1 MRTGKLTAGGAAL
14 RLPEEPTAV
23 GRVIEAAVYILLAVF
38 FVCVAVLTAAGLESA
53 WRAVLTTVIF
63 VSALCAV
70 CAAERR
76 EALALAVILALAAAL
91 RTGYIIAVPTQ
102 PVSDFALLYS
112 SAQSAAAGDMSW
124 ADVTEGYF
132 SWWQYQIP
140 FVLYEAAILR
150 LVPSMAALKMMNVV
164 WGVGSVYLVWR
175 IVSRF
180 MPGRC
185 ALAAALMLAVYPAHL
200 MYSSV
205 LTNQHISL
213 FFVLLAL
220 AVLIETSSP
229 WGCALAG
236 ALLAVGDLMRP
247 EGLVPL
253 AAAFC
258 CALCA
263 VIEQPRKKR
272 ALSLL
277 VTLAALAAAYF
288 AVKCAAGLI
297 LGALGLA
304 PHGIGNSVPEWKLVV
319 GLDRENGGTVSDE
332 YIYILNLADPA
343 ARRAAGRDIIARHLS
358 ARGGWAAFFLAK
370 LRYFWASAE
379 DLTFT
384 LSGVNVWDSSAVGGM
399 SIEDMVY
406 TLSGVEYIWRIA
418 AYCLAAAGC
427 AHFARS
433 AMHGAGRS
441 TSAAP
446 LLIAA
451 ILCGTVLVYLAI
463 EVQPRY
469 RFFAMPFV
477 FMLASVPFSRLRKK
491 QK

>member
-1 MRTGKLTAGGAAL
+1 MRAGKLTAGGAAL
-14 RLPEEPTAV
+14 RLPEEPSAA
-23 GRVIEAAVYILLAVF
+23 GRVIETAVYILLAVF
-38 FVCVAVLTAAGLESA
+38 FVNAAAFTAAGLGNVLRA
-53 WRAVLTTVIF
+53 AVTAAVLIAVLLA
-63 VSALCAV
+63 VSL
-70 CAAERR
+70 AERR
-76 EALALAVILALAAAL
+76 TKLALAVILALAAAL
-91 RTGYIIAVPTQ
+91 RIAYIFIVPTQ
-102 PVSDFALLYS
+102 PVSDFSLLYGA
-112 SAQSAAAGDMSW
+112 AQSAAAGDMSW
-124 ADVTEGYF
+124 ADVTDGYF

-150 LVPSMAALKMMNVV
+150 VAPSVAALKMMNVV
-164 WGVGSVYLVWR
+164 WSVGSVYLIWR

-185 ALAAALMLAVYPAHL
+185 ALAAAFMMAVYPAQI
-200 MYSSV
+200 MYASV

-213 FFVLLAL
+213 FFVLLAV
-220 AVLIETSSP
+220 AVLTETASP

-236 ALLAVGDLMRP
+236 TMLAVGDLMRP
-247 EGLVPL
+247 EGTIVL
-253 AAAFC
+253 AAVFC

-263 VIEQPRKKR
+263 VIGQPRRKR

-277 VTLAALAAAYF
+277 ITLAAFALAYF
-288 AVKCAAGLI
+288 AVKWAAGAV

-319 GLDRENGGTVSDE
+319 GLDRENGGTVSDK

-343 ARRAAGRDIIARHLS
+343 ARRAAGQDIISQHL
-358 ARGGWAAFFLAK
+358 AQHGGWAAFFLAK

-384 LSGVNVWDSSAVGGM
+384 LGGVNVWESAVGGM
-399 SIEDMVY
+399 SVESMTY
-406 TLSGVEYIWRIA
+406 ALSGAELAARIA
-418 AYCLAAAGC
+418 AYVLAAAGC
-427 AHFARS
+427 VKLAVN
-433 AMHGAGRS
+433 AMHGAGRN

-451 ILCGTVLVYLAI
+451 ILCGTVLAYLLI
-463 EVQPRY
+463 EIQPRY

-477 FMLASVPFSRLRKK
+477 FMLASVPFAWVKKK
-491 QK
+491 QN

>member
-1 MRTGKLTAGGAAL
+1 MRAGKLTAGGAAL
-14 RLPEEPTAV
+14 RLPEEPSAA
-23 GRVIEAAVYILLAVF
+23 GRVIETAVYILLAVF
-38 FVCVAVLTAAGLESA
+38 FVNAAAFTAAGLGNVL
-53 WRAVLTTVIF
+53 RAVVTAAVLIAALLA
-63 VSALCAV
+63 VSL
-70 CAAERR
+70 AERR
-76 EALALAVILALAAAL
+76 TKLALAVILALAAAL
-91 RTGYIIAVPTQ
+91 RIAYIFIVPTQ
-102 PVSDFALLYS
+102 PVSDFSLLYGA
-112 SAQSAAAGDMSW
+112 AQSAAAGDMSW

-150 LVPSMAALKMMNVV
+150 VVPSVAALKMMNVV
-164 WGVGSVYLVWR
+164 WSVGSVYLIWR

-185 ALAAALMLAVYPAHL
+185 ALAAAFMMAVYPAQI
-200 MYSSV
+200 MYASV

-213 FFVLLAL
+213 FFVLLAV
-220 AVLIETSSP
+220 AVLTETASP

-236 ALLAVGDLMRP
+236 TMLAVGDLMRP
-247 EGLVPL
+247 EGTIVL
-253 AAAFC
+253 AAVFC

-263 VIEQPRKKR
+263 VIGQPRRKR

-277 VTLAALAAAYF
+277 ITLAAFALAYF
-288 AVKCAAGLI
+288 AVKWAAGAV

-319 GLDRENGGTVSDE
+319 GLDRENGGTVSDK
-332 YIYILNLADPA
+332 YIYILNLTDPA
-343 ARRAAGRDIIARHLS
+343 ARRAAGRDVIAQHL
-358 ARGGWAAFFLAK
+358 AQHGGWAAFFLAK

-384 LSGVNVWDSSAVGGM
+384 LGGVNVWENAVGGM
-399 SIEDMVY
+399 SVESMTY
-406 TLSGVEYIWRIA
+406 ALSGAE
-418 AYCLAAAGC
+418 LAARITAYVLAAVGC
-427 AHFARS
+427 VKLAVN
-433 AMHGAGRS
+433 AMHGEGRN

-451 ILCGTVLVYLAI
+451 ILCGTVLAYLLI
-463 EVQPRY
+463 EIQPRY

-477 FMLASVPFSRLRKK
+477 FMLASVPFAWVKKK
-491 QK
+491 QN

>member
-1 MRTGKLTAGGAAL
+1 MRAGKLTAGGAAL
-14 RLPEEPTAV
+14 RLPEEPSAA
-23 GRVIEAAVYILLAVF
+23 GRVIETAVYILLAVF
-38 FVCVAVLTAAGLESA
+38 FVNAAAFTAAGLGNVL
-53 WRAVLTTVIF
+53 RAVVTAAVLIAALF
-63 VSALCAV
+63 AVSL
-70 CAAERR
+70 AERQ
-76 EALALAVILALAAAL
+76 EKAALAVILALAAAL
-91 RTGYIIAVPTQ
+91 RIGYIFIVPTQ
-102 PVSDFALLYS
+102 PVSDFSLLYGA
-112 SAQSAAAGDMSW
+112 AQSAAAGNMSW

-150 LVPSMAALKMMNVV
+150 VVPSVAALKMMNVI
-164 WGVGSVYLVWR
+164 WSVGSVYLIWR
-175 IVSRF
+175 IVTRF

-185 ALAAALMLAVYPAHL
+185 ALAAAFMMAVYPAQI
-200 MYSSV
+200 MYASV

-220 AVLIETSSP
+220 AVLTDTASP

-236 ALLAVGDLMRP
+236 AMLAVGDLMRP
-247 EGLVPL
+247 EGTVVL
-253 AAAFC
+253 AAVFC

-263 VIEQPRKKR
+263 VIGQPRKKR

-277 VTLAALAAAYF
+277 ITLAAFALAYF
-288 AVKCAAGLI
+288 AVKWAAGAV

-319 GLDRENGGTVSDE
+319 GLDRENGGTVSDK
-332 YIYILNLADPA
+332 YIYILNLTDPA
-343 ARRAAGRDIIARHLS
+343 ARRAAGQDIISQHL
-358 ARGGWAAFFLAK
+358 AQHGGWAAFFLAK

-384 LSGVNVWDSSAVGGM
+384 LGGVNVWESAVGGM
-399 SIEDMVY
+399 SVEDMVY
-406 TLSGVEYIWRIA
+406 ALSGAELAARIA
-418 AYCLAAAGC
+418 AYELAAVGC
-427 AHFARS
+427 VKLAVN
-433 AMHGAGRS
+433 AMHGEGRN

-451 ILCGTVLVYLAI
+451 VLCGTVLAYLLI
-463 EVQPRY
+463 EIQPRY

-477 FMLASVPFSRLRKK
+477 FMLASMPFAWVKKK

>member
-14 RLPEEPTAV
+14 RLPEKPTAA

-38 FVCVAVLTAAGLESA
+38 FACVAVLMAVSLQSAWKAVLTAA
-53 WRAVLTTVIF
+53 IF
-63 VSALCAV
+63 ALALLAV

-76 EALALAVILALAAAL
+76 EKLALAVILVLAAAL
-91 RTGYIIAVPTQ
+91 RVWYILVVPTQ
-102 PVSDFALLYS
+102 PVSDFAVLYGA
-112 SAQSAAAGDMSW
+112 AQSAAAGDVSW

-132 SWWQYQIP
+132 SCWQYQIP
-140 FVLYEAAILR
+140 FALYEAAILR

-164 WGVGSVYLVWR
+164 WGVGSVYLVRR

-185 ALAAALMLAVYPAHL
+185 ALAAALMLAADPTQ
-200 MYSSV
+200 MIYSSI
-205 LTNQHISL
+205 LTNQHISMFFIL
-213 FFVLLAL
+213 FSF
-220 AVLIETSSP
+220 AVLIETASP

-247 EGLVPL
+247 EGIIPL
-253 AAAFC
+253 AAVFC

-277 VTLAALAAAYF
+277 VTLAAFAMAYF
-288 AVKCAAGLI
+288 SIKWAAELI
-297 LGALGLA
+297 LGALGIA

-319 GLDRENGGTVSDE
+319 GLDRESEGMVSDN
-332 YIYILNLADPA
+332 YIYILGISDAA
-343 ARRAAGRDIIARHLS
+343 ARHAAGMDIIAQHLS
-358 ARGGWAAFFLAK
+358 VHGGWVSFLAAK
-370 LRYFWASAE
+370 VKIFWASTV
-379 DLTFT
+379 DLWFT
-384 LSGVNVWDSSAVGGM
+384 MSGVNVWDSNAVIGM

-406 TLSGVEYIWRIA
+406 ALSGVEYVWRLA

-427 AHFARS
+427 AHLAGN
-433 AMHGAGRS
+433 ALHGTGRS

-446 LLIAA
+446 LIAAA

>member
-1 MRTGKLTAGGAAL
+1 MRAGKLTAGGAAL
-14 RLPEEPTAV
+14 RLPEEPSAA
-23 GRVIEAAVYILLAVF
+23 GRVIETAVYILLAVF
-38 FVCVAVLTAAGLESA
+38 FVNAAAFTAAGLGNVL
-53 WRAVLTTVIF
+53 RAVVTAAVLIAALLA
-63 VSALCAV
+63 VSL
-70 CAAERR
+70 AERR
-76 EALALAVILALAAAL
+76 TKLALAVILALAAAL
-91 RTGYIIAVPTQ
+91 RIAYIFIVPTQ
-102 PVSDFALLYS
+102 PVSDFSLLYGA
-112 SAQSAAAGDMSW
+112 AQSAAAGDMSW

-150 LVPSMAALKMMNVV
+150 VVPSVAALKMMNVV
-164 WGVGSVYLVWR
+164 WSVGSVYLIWR

-185 ALAAALMLAVYPAHL
+185 ALAAAFMMAVYPAQI
-200 MYSSV
+200 MYASV

-213 FFVLLAL
+213 FFVLLAV
-220 AVLIETSSP
+220 AVLTETASP

-236 ALLAVGDLMRP
+236 TMLAVGDLMRP
-247 EGLVPL
+247 EGTIVL
-253 AAAFC
+253 AAVFC

-263 VIEQPRKKR
+263 VIGQPRRKR

-277 VTLAALAAAYF
+277 ITLAAFALAYF
-288 AVKCAAGLI
+288 AVKWAAGAV

-319 GLDRENGGTVSDE
+319 GLDRENGGTVSDK
-332 YIYILNLADPA
+332 YIYILNLTDPA
-343 ARRAAGRDIIARHLS
+343 ARRAAGRDVIAQHL
-358 ARGGWAAFFLAK
+358 AQHGGWAAFFLAK

-384 LSGVNVWDSSAVGGM
+384 LGGVSVWESAVGGM
-399 SIEDMVY
+399 SVESMTY
-406 TLSGVEYIWRIA
+406 ALSGAE
-418 AYCLAAAGC
+418 LAARITAYVLAVVGC
-427 AHFARS
+427 VKLAVN
-433 AMHGAGRS
+433 AMHGGGRN

-451 ILCGTVLVYLAI
+451 VLCGTVLAYLLI
-463 EVQPRY
+463 EIQPRY

-477 FMLASVPFSRLRKK
+477 FMLASVPFAWVKKK
-491 QK
+491 QN

>member
-1 MRTGKLTAGGAAL
+1 MMRTVKLTAGGAAL

-23 GRVIEAAVYILLAVF
+23 GKVIEAAVYILLAVF
-38 FVCVAVLTAAGLESA
+38 FVCVAALTARRLQSV
-53 WRAVLTTVIF
+53 WRAVLTAAIF
-63 VSALCAV
+63 VMALLAA
-70 CAAERR
+70 CAAERQ
-76 EALALAVILALAAAL
+76 EKLTLAVILALAAAL
-91 RTGYIIAVPTQ
+91 RVGYILIVPTQ
-102 PVSDFALLYS
+102 PMSDFALLYK

-132 SWWQYQIP
+132 SCWQYQIP

-185 ALAAALMLAVYPAHL
+185 ALAAAFMLAVYPTQL

-213 FFVLLAL
+213 FFVLLAIT
-220 AVLIETSSP
+220 VLIETASP
-229 WGCALAG
+229 LGCALG
-236 ALLAVGDLMRP
+236 GGMLAVGDLMRP
-247 EGLVPL
+247 EGVIFL
-253 AAAFC
+253 AAVFC

-263 VIEQPRKKR
+263 IIEQPKKKR

-277 VTLAALAAAYF
+277 VTLTSFTAAYF
-288 AVKCAAGLI
+288 AAKWAEELI

-304 PHGIGNSVPEWKLVV
+304 PYGLGNSVPEWKLVL
-319 GLDRENGGTVSDE
+319 GLDHKHGGGYSDE
-332 YIYILNLADPA
+332 YIYILNLADTA
-343 ARRAAGRDIIARHLS
+343 ARRAAGRDIILQHLAQRSGWVKFLITKVSSFWTTVENLELTMSGIPLWKEIAGS
-358 ARGGWAAFFLAK
+358 ALEYLLYDLAGIE
-370 LRYFWASAE
+370 L
-379 DLTFT
+379 
-384 LSGVNVWDSSAVGGM
+384 AV
-399 SIEDMVY
+399 
-406 TLSGVEYIWRIA
+406 RIT
-418 AYCLAAAGC
+418 AYGFAAAGC
-427 AHFARS
+427 ARLAGS
-433 AMHGAGRS
+433 AIYGAGRS
-441 TSAAP
+441 TSAVP
-446 LLIAA
+446 LIAAA

-463 EVQPRY
+463 EVQSRY

-477 FMLASVPFSRLRKK
+477 FMLASVPFSIVRKK

>member
-1 MRTGKLTAGGAAL
+1 MRAGKLTAGGAAL
-14 RLPEEPTAV
+14 RLPEEPSAA
-23 GRVIEAAVYILLAVF
+23 GRVIETAVYILLAVF
-38 FVCVAVLTAAGLESA
+38 FVNAAAFTAAGLGNVL
-53 WRAVLTTVIF
+53 RAVVTAAALLA
-63 VSALCAV
+63 VSL
-70 CAAERR
+70 AERR
-76 EALALAVILALAAAL
+76 TKLALAVILALAAAL
-91 RTGYIIAVPTQ
+91 RIAYIFIVPTQ
-102 PVSDFALLYS
+102 PVSDFSLLYGA
-112 SAQSAAAGDMSW
+112 AQSAAAGDMSW

-150 LVPSMAALKMMNVV
+150 VVPSVAALKMMNVV
-164 WGVGSVYLVWR
+164 WSVGSVYLIWR

-185 ALAAALMLAVYPAHL
+185 ALAAAFMMAVYPAQI
-200 MYSSV
+200 MYASV

-213 FFVLLAL
+213 FFVLLAV
-220 AVLIETSSP
+220 AVLTETASP

-236 ALLAVGDLMRP
+236 TMLAVGDLMRP
-247 EGLVPL
+247 EGTIVL
-253 AAAFC
+253 AAVFC

-263 VIEQPRKKR
+263 VIGQPRRKR

-277 VTLAALAAAYF
+277 ITLAAFALAYF
-288 AVKCAAGLI
+288 AVKWAAGAV

-319 GLDRENGGTVSDE
+319 GLDRENGGTVSDK
-332 YIYILNLADPA
+332 YIYILNLTDPA
-343 ARRAAGRDIIARHLS
+343 ARRAAGRDVIAQHL
-358 ARGGWAAFFLAK
+358 AQHGGWAAFFLAK

-384 LSGVNVWDSSAVGGM
+384 LGGVSVWESAVGGM
-399 SIEDMVY
+399 SVESMTY
-406 TLSGVEYIWRIA
+406 ALSGAE
-418 AYCLAAAGC
+418 LAARITAYVLAAVGC
-427 AHFARS
+427 VKLAVN
-433 AMHGAGRS
+433 AMHGEGRN

-451 ILCGTVLVYLAI
+451 VLCGTVLAYLLI
-463 EVQPRY
+463 EIQPRY

-477 FMLASVPFSRLRKK
+477 FMLASVPFAWVKKK
-491 QK
+491 QN

>member
-1 MRTGKLTAGGAAL
+1 MSAGKLTAGGAAL
-14 RLPEEPTAV
+14 RLPEEPSAA
-23 GRVIEAAVYILLAVF
+23 GRVIETAVYILLAVF
-38 FVCVAVLTAAGLESA
+38 FVNAAAFTAAGLGNVLRA
-53 WRAVLTTVIF
+53 AVTAAVLVAALLA
-63 VSALCAV
+63 VSL
-70 CAAERR
+70 AERR
-76 EALALAVILALAAAL
+76 TKLALAVILALAAAL
-91 RTGYIIAVPTQ
+91 RIGYIFIVPTQ
-102 PVSDFALLYS
+102 PVSDFSLLYGA
-112 SAQSAAAGDMSW
+112 AQSAAAGDMSW

-150 LVPSMAALKMMNVV
+150 IVPSVAALKMMNVV
-164 WGVGSVYLVWR
+164 WSVGSVYLIWR

-185 ALAAALMLAVYPAHL
+185 ALAAAFMMAVYPAQI
-200 MYSSV
+200 MYASV

-213 FFVLLAL
+213 FFVLLAV
-220 AVLIETSSP
+220 AVLTETVSP

-236 ALLAVGDLMRP
+236 AMLAVGDLMRP
-247 EGLVPL
+247 EGTIVL
-253 AAAFC
+253 AAVFC

-263 VIEQPRKKR
+263 VIGQPRRKR
-272 ALSLL
+272 ALPLL
-277 VTLAALAAAYF
+277 ITLAAFALAYF
-288 AVKCAAGLI
+288 AVKWAAGAV

-319 GLDRENGGTVSDE
+319 GLDRENGGTVSDK

-343 ARRAAGRDIIARHLS
+343 ARRAAGQDIISQHL
-358 ARGGWAAFFLAK
+358 AQHGGWAAFFLAK

-384 LSGVNVWDSSAVGGM
+384 LGGVNVWESAVGGM
-399 SIEDMVY
+399 SVEDMAY
-406 TLSGVEYIWRIA
+406 ALSGAE
-418 AYCLAAAGC
+418 LAARITAYVLAAVGC
-427 AHFARS
+427 VKLAVN
-433 AMHGAGRS
+433 AMHGGGRN

-451 ILCGTVLVYLAI
+451 ILCGTVLAYLLI
-463 EVQPRY
+463 EIQPRY

-477 FMLASVPFSRLRKK
+477 FMLASVPFAWVKKK
-491 QK
+491 QN

>member
-1 MRTGKLTAGGAAL
+1 MRAGKLTAGGAAL
-14 RLPEEPTAV
+14 RLPEEPSAA
-23 GRVIEAAVYILLAVF
+23 GRVIETAVYILLAVF
-38 FVCVAVLTAAGLESA
+38 FVNAAAFTAAGLGNVL
-53 WRAVLTTVIF
+53 RAVVTAAVLIAALLA
-63 VSALCAV
+63 VSL
-70 CAAERR
+70 AERHKK
-76 EALALAVILALAAAL
+76 AALAVILALAAAL
-91 RTGYIIAVPTQ
+91 RIGYIFIVPTQ
-102 PVSDFALLYS
+102 PVSDFSLLYGA
-112 SAQSAAAGDMSW
+112 AQSAAAGDMRW

-150 LVPSMAALKMMNVV
+150 VVPSVAALKMMNVI
-164 WGVGSVYLVWR
+164 WSVGSVYLIWR
-175 IVSRF
+175 IVTRF

-185 ALAAALMLAVYPAHL
+185 ALAAAFMMAVYPAQI
-200 MYSSV
+200 MYASV

-213 FFVLLAL
+213 FFVLLAA
-220 AVLIETSSP
+220 AVLTETASP

-236 ALLAVGDLMRP
+236 AMLAVGDLMRP
-247 EGLVPL
+247 EGTIVL
-253 AAAFC
+253 AAVFC

-263 VIEQPRKKR
+263 VIGQPRRKR

-277 VTLAALAAAYF
+277 ITLAAFALAYF
-288 AVKCAAGLI
+288 AVKWAAGAV

-319 GLDRENGGTVSDE
+319 GLDRENGGTVSDK

-343 ARRAAGRDIIARHLS
+343 ARRAAGQDIIAQHL
-358 ARGGWAAFFLAK
+358 AQHGGWAAFFLAK

-384 LSGVNVWDSSAVGGM
+384 LGGVNVWESAVGGK
-399 SIEDMVY
+399 SVEDMVY
-406 TLSGVEYIWRIA
+406 ALSGAELAARIA
-418 AYCLAAAGC
+418 AYVLAAAGC
-427 AHFARS
+427 VKLAVNAV
-433 AMHGAGRS
+433 HGEGRN

-451 ILCGTVLVYLAI
+451 ILCGTVLAYLLI

-477 FMLASVPFSRLRKK
+477 FMPASVPFAWVRKK
-491 QK
+491 QR

>member
-1 MRTGKLTAGGAAL
+1 MRAGKLTAGGAAL
-14 RLPEEPTAV
+14 RLPEEPSAA
-23 GRVIEAAVYILLAVF
+23 GRVIETAVYILLAVF
-38 FVCVAVLTAAGLESA
+38 FVNVAAFTAAGLGNVL
-53 WRAVLTTVIF
+53 RAVVTAAVLIAAPF
-63 VSALCAV
+63 AVSL
-70 CAAERR
+70 AERQ
-76 EALALAVILALAAAL
+76 EKAALAVILALAAAL
-91 RTGYIIAVPTQ
+91 RIAYIFIVPTQ
-102 PVSDFALLYS
+102 PVSDFSLLYGA
-112 SAQSAAAGDMSW
+112 AQSAAAGDMSW

-150 LVPSMAALKMMNVV
+150 IVPSVAALKMMNVV
-164 WGVGSVYLVWR
+164 WSMGSVYLIWR

-185 ALAAALMLAVYPAHL
+185 ALAAAFMMAVYPAQI
-200 MYSSV
+200 MYASV

-213 FFVLLAL
+213 FFVLLAV
-220 AVLIETSSP
+220 AVLTETVSP

-236 ALLAVGDLMRP
+236 AMLAVGDLMRP
-247 EGLVPL
+247 EGTIVL
-253 AAAFC
+253 AAVFC

-263 VIEQPRKKR
+263 VIGQPRRKR
-272 ALSLL
+272 ALPLL
-277 VTLAALAAAYF
+277 ITLAAFALAYF
-288 AVKCAAGLI
+288 AVKWAAGAV

-319 GLDRENGGTVSDE
+319 GLDRENGGTVSDK

-343 ARRAAGRDIIARHLS
+343 ARRAAGQDIISQHL
-358 ARGGWAAFFLAK
+358 AQHGGWAAFFLAK

-384 LSGVNVWDSSAVGGM
+384 LGGVSVWESAVGGM
-399 SIEDMVY
+399 SVESMTY
-406 TLSGVEYIWRIA
+406 ALSGAE
-418 AYCLAAAGC
+418 LAARITAYVLAAVGC
-427 AHFARS
+427 VKLAVN
-433 AMHGAGRS
+433 AMHGEGRN

-451 ILCGTVLVYLAI
+451 VLCGTVLAYLLI
-463 EVQPRY
+463 EIQPRY

-477 FMLASVPFSRLRKK
+477 FMLASVPFAWVKKK
-491 QK
+491 QN

>member
-1 MRTGKLTAGGAAL
+1 MRAGKLTAGGAAL
-14 RLPEEPTAV
+14 RLPEEPSAA
-23 GRVIEAAVYILLAVF
+23 GRVIETAVYILLAVF
-38 FVCVAVLTAAGLESA
+38 FVNAAAFTAAGLGNVLRA
-53 WRAVLTTVIF
+53 AVTAAVLI
-63 VSALCAV
+63 
-70 CAAERR
+70 
-76 EALALAVILALAAAL
+76 AAL
-91 RTGYIIAVPTQ
+91 YGA
-102 PVSDFALLYS
+102 
-112 SAQSAAAGDMSW
+112 AQSAAAGDMSW

-140 FVLYEAAILR
+140 FVLYEAAMLR
-150 LVPSMAALKMMNVV
+150 VVPSVAALKMMNVV
-164 WGVGSVYLVWR
+164 WSVGSVYLIWR

-185 ALAAALMLAVYPAHL
+185 ALAAAFMMAVYPAQI
-200 MYSSV
+200 MYASV

-213 FFVLLAL
+213 FFVLLAV
-220 AVLIETSSP
+220 AVLTETVSP

-236 ALLAVGDLMRP
+236 AMLAVGDLMRP
-247 EGLVPL
+247 EGTIVL
-253 AAAFC
+253 AAVFC

-263 VIEQPRKKR
+263 VIGQPRRKR

-277 VTLAALAAAYF
+277 ITLAAFALAYF
-288 AVKCAAGLI
+288 AVKWAAGAV

-319 GLDRENGGTVSDE
+319 GLDRENGGTVSDK

-343 ARRAAGRDIIARHLS
+343 ARRAAGQDIISQHL
-358 ARGGWAAFFLAK
+358 AQHGGWAAFFLAK

-384 LSGVNVWDSSAVGGM
+384 LGGVNVWESAVGGM
-399 SIEDMVY
+399 SVENMAY
-406 TLSGVEYIWRIA
+406 ALSGAE
-418 AYCLAAAGC
+418 LAARITAYVLAAVGC
-427 AHFARS
+427 VKLAVN
-433 AMHGAGRS
+433 AMHGAGRN

-451 ILCGTVLVYLAI
+451 VLCGTVLAYLLI
-463 EVQPRY
+463 EIQPRY

-477 FMLASVPFSRLRKK
+477 FMLASVPFAWVKKK
-491 QK
+491 QN

>member
-1 MRTGKLTAGGAAL
+1 MRAGKLTAGGAAL
-14 RLPEEPTAV
+14 RLPEEPSAA
-23 GRVIEAAVYILLAVF
+23 GRVIETAVYILLAVF
-38 FVCVAVLTAAGLESA
+38 FVNAAAFTAAGLGNVL
-53 WRAVLTTVIF
+53 RAVVTAAVLIAALLA
-63 VSALCAV
+63 VSL
-70 CAAERR
+70 AERR
-76 EALALAVILALAAAL
+76 TKLALAVILALAAAL
-91 RTGYIIAVPTQ
+91 RIAYIFIVPTQ
-102 PVSDFALLYS
+102 PVSDFSLLYGA
-112 SAQSAAAGDMSW
+112 AQSAAAGDMSW

-150 LVPSMAALKMMNVV
+150 VVPSVAALKMMNVV
-164 WGVGSVYLVWR
+164 WSVGSVYLIWR

-185 ALAAALMLAVYPAHL
+185 ALAAAFMMAVYPAQI
-200 MYSSV
+200 MYASV

-213 FFVLLAL
+213 FFVLLAV
-220 AVLIETSSP
+220 AVLTETASP

-236 ALLAVGDLMRP
+236 TMLAVGDLMRP
-247 EGLVPL
+247 EGTIVL
-253 AAAFC
+253 AAVFC

-263 VIEQPRKKR
+263 VIGQPRRKR

-277 VTLAALAAAYF
+277 ITLAAFALAYF
-288 AVKCAAGLI
+288 AVKWAAGAV

-319 GLDRENGGTVSDE
+319 GLDRENGGTVSDK
-332 YIYILNLADPA
+332 YIYILNLTDPA
-343 ARRAAGRDIIARHLS
+343 ARRAAGRDVIAQHL
-358 ARGGWAAFFLAK
+358 AQHGGWAAFFLAK

-384 LSGVNVWDSSAVGGM
+384 LGGVNVWENAVGGM
-399 SIEDMVY
+399 SVESMTY
-406 TLSGVEYIWRIA
+406 ALSGAE
-418 AYCLAAAGC
+418 LAARITAYVLAAVGC
-427 AHFARS
+427 VKLAVN
-433 AMHGAGRS
+433 AMHGEGRN

-451 ILCGTVLVYLAI
+451 VLCGTVLAYLLI
-463 EVQPRY
+463 EIQPRY

-477 FMLASVPFSRLRKK
+477 FMLASVPFAWVKKK
-491 QK
+491 QN